1 MPASER
7 LSMLFDAILT
17 DCEIDGMAIGDL
29 VAATFIAFTSCP
41 AKTSP
46 VFFISDGEFLSKEL

>member
-1 MPASER
+1 
-7 LSMLFDAILT
+7 MLFDAILT